1 MPGAPRAGI
10 SRWQL
15 AAYAAPALPL
25 AALALP
31 FYLLVPTYYTETLGL
46 PLGAVG
52 GVLLAVRL
60 VDAAGDIGLGWVSD
74 RLRLRFGRR
83 RTLFIAAL
91 PLAAGS
97 AFMLFWPPAG
107 AGLGYLAFW
116 ATGVSLG
123 YTAATLAY
131 GAWGAELSGDY
142 RERAAI
148 TAAREGTTLVGTLIA
163 ISLPFAAGVDQA
175 GGGQGAP
182 HGTSLHGL
190 ALIGLFVLLTA
201 PAFGL
206 IALRFVPE
214 PRDHSRTR
222 LELREGLRYLAGNRP
237 FIRLLAAFVL
247 NGFANAI
254 PATLFLYFVADRLGA
269 PELRGPLLF
278 AYFLSAIA
286 GVPLALRIVRKV
298 EKHRAWCA
306 SMLIACAIFA
316 LAGFLG
322 PGDLMAFAAICVAT
336 GVLLAFD
343 LVIPPAIQAD
353 VIDVDTAASGEQR
366 SGLYFAAW
374 TLATKLSLALS
385 VGLVFP
391 LLGVAGFVPGAGGGA
406 GTGALAALYAW
417 LPLLPKL
424 AAISLMWRFPLTESA
439 QRELRTRIE
448 AGSTAQAG

>member
-1 MPGAPRAGI
+1 MPAPSPGGLG
-10 SRWQL
+10 RWRL
-15 AAYAAPALPL
+15 AAYALPALPL

-31 FYLLVPTYYTETLGL
+31 LYLLVPTFYTQTLGL

-60 VDAAGDIGLGWVSD
+60 VDAAGDVALGWLSD
-74 RLRLRFGRR
+74 RLRVRFGRR
-83 RTLFIAAL
+83 RTLFLAAL
-91 PLAAGS
+91 PVAAVS
-97 AFMLFWPPAG
+97 AFMLFGPPAG
-107 AGLGYLAFW
+107 AGLLYLAFW

-123 YTAATLAY
+123 YTGATLAY

-148 TAAREGTTLVGTLIA
+148 TAAREGATLVGTLVA
-163 ISLPFAAGVDQA
+163 ISLPFMMGFDRVD
-175 GGGQGAP
+175 G
-182 HGTSLHGL
+182 LHGL
-190 ALIGLFVLLTA
+190 ALIGLIVLLTA
-201 PAFGL
+201 PLAGL
-206 IALRFVPE
+206 LAVRFVPE
-214 PRDHSRTR
+214 PMDHSRTR
-222 LELREGLRYLAGNRP
+222 LDLRAALRYLAANRP
-237 FIRLLAAFVL
+237 FRRLLAAFVL
-247 NGFANAI
+247 NGLANAI

-286 GVPLALRIVRKV
+286 GVPLALHVVKKV
-298 EKHRAWCA
+298 EKHRAWCG

-316 LAGFLG
+316 AAGFLG
-322 PGDLMAFAAICVAT
+322 PGDVIAFAAICVAT
-336 GVLLAFD
+336 GLLLAFD

-391 LLGVAGFVPGAGGGA
+391 LLDLAGFSPGSPGGA

-424 AAISLMWRFPLTESA
+424 AAIALMWRFPLDEAA
-439 QRELRTRIE
+439 QRELRARIE
-448 AGSTAQAG
+448 GAAPP

>member
-1 MPGAPRAGI
+1 MAGASGSGVGRG
-10 SRWQL
+10 RL
-15 AAYAAPALPL
+15 LAYALPALPL

-31 FYLLVPTYYTETLGL
+31 LYLLVPTFYTETLGL
-46 PLGAVG
+46 SLGAVG

-60 VDAAGDIGLGWVSD
+60 IDAAGDVALGLLSD
-74 RLRLRFGRR
+74 RIKTRLGRR
-83 RTLFIAAL
+83 RTLFLAAL
-91 PLAAGS
+91 PVAAVS
-97 AFMLFWPPAG
+97 AYMLFAPPAG
-107 AGLGYLAFW
+107 AGLAYLAVW

-148 TAAREGTTLVGTLIA
+148 TAAREGATLIGTLIA
-163 ISLPFAAGVDQA
+163 ISLPFLTGFDRSD
-175 GGGQGAP
+175 G
-182 HGTSLHGL
+182 LHGL
-190 ALIGLFVLLTA
+190 ALIGLTVLLTA
-201 PAFGL
+201 PTFGL

-214 PRDHSRTR
+214 PVDHSLTR
-222 LELREGLRYLAGNRP
+222 LDLREGLKHLVANRP
-237 FIRLLAAFVL
+237 FLRLLAAFVL
-247 NGFANAI
+247 NGLANAI

-286 GVPLALRIVRKV
+286 GVPLALKV
-298 EKHRAWCA
+298 AGKVGKHRAWCG

-316 LAGFLG
+316 AAGFLG
-322 PGDLMAFAAICVAT
+322 PGDSAAFAAICVAT
-336 GVLLAFD
+336 GLLLAFD

-353 VIDVDTAASGEQR
+353 VIDADTAASGEQR

-391 LLGVAGFVPGAGGGA
+391 LLDVAGFTPGAPGGE

-417 LPLLPKL
+417 LPLVPKL
-424 AAISLMWRFPLTESA
+424 AAIALMWRFPLDEAAQKVLRARIESA
-439 QRELRTRIE
+439 
-448 AGSTAQAG
+448 AAP